1 MVTLLIQA
9 GADVNKAD
17 KDGQTPLTLAEKRDT
32 LIKSRREKRRELVER
47 NQDYRNALRCDPY
60 FFPKM
65 GTDTHGYSPQDA
77 IWRMD
82 ICSDAI
88 LDMLRKVYARRVEK
102 VGLAPLV
109 LQPHM
114 TTLPSWSVNTV
125 LVPSPAHTFFSNNSG
140 GSLNAFPVAFATSC
154 ALHPATTNGLL

>member
-1 MVTLLIQA
+1 MDLTCKSNDSSMPPLSVAVDEGKVIMVTLLTQA

-17 KDGQTPLTLAEKRDT
+17 KDGQTPLTLAVKRVT
-32 LIKSRREKRRELVER
+32 LIKSRWEKRRELVER

-88 LDMLRKVYARRVEK
+88 LDMLR
-102 VGLAPLV
+102 
-109 LQPHM
+109 
-114 TTLPSWSVNTV
+114 
-125 LVPSPAHTFFSNNSG
+125 
-140 GSLNAFPVAFATSC
+140 NAEYMRSESKK
-154 ALHPATTNGLL
+154 